1 LIDGEEASVPTT
13 TQLNHDPQNSLLNVV
28 RESQA
33 AVVDM
38 LRAWTDISQQLTRN
52 LGLPMARIDVAGAV
66 DRAFDVAEQTLA
78 AQRQLALTLTGVATR
93 QVATAVDR
101 IDGAVEAVDTAVDTV
116 ETTGLETAHRIEGEL
131 QRGRE
136 RVAQLQASTGDA
148 PKAEPPKQ
156 DGKPDRRTYEERS
169 IEELR
174 ERARELDIEGRSAM
188 SKDDLVAALRNHRQ
202 PRPAKNDAPTSR
214 PPKQERKPDR
224 RSYEDRSVEELRER
238 AQELEIEGR
247 SAMSKDELV
256 AALRRPAK

>member
-1 LIDGEEASVPTT
+1 VPTNT
-13 TQLNHDPQNSLLNVV
+13 LRGNDPQTPILSAV

-33 AVVDM
+33 AFIDVV
-38 LRAWTDISQQLTRN
+38 RSWTDITEQLTRR
-52 LGLPMARIDVAGAV
+52 LSLPVAGIDVAGAL
-66 DRAFDVAEQTLA
+66 DRTFDLAEQTLA
-78 AQRQLALTLTGVATR
+78 AQRQLALTLIGAVDR
-93 QVATAVDR
+93 QVATAADR
-101 IDGAVEAVDTAVDTV
+101 IDGVVEAVDTAVDTL
-116 ETTGLETAHRIEGEL
+116 ETTGIETAHRIEGEL

-136 RVAQLQASTGDA
+136 RVAQLQARTGDA

-202 PRPAKNDAPTSR
+202 PRPVKNDAPTSR

-238 AQELEIEGR
+238 ARELEIEGR
-247 SAMSKDELV
+247 ASMSKDELV
-256 AALRRPAK
+256 AALRQHAK